1 MLNHIVKAAGGA
13 VSHNAMFDAL
23 FGIERPDFLAN
34 CPVEY
39 INKTFA
45 EMTKI
50 IDLKAFKKEAND
62 GFSAMGLEDDLKDC
76 IVMAIGDAKTSTEV
90 ARLIYGIGVYL
101 LTDMAETN
109 PEMVQVIAKRWTED
123 GGADKIEGDGFYT
136 QEAEQAMFELCERVF
151 GKHEKSATEIHEV
164 VVEEPVAE
172 ATVVQQTAPA
182 EKTEVKPAAPATI
195 RGIKP
200 QHNHKNNKKSN

>member
-1 MLNHIVKAAGGA
+1 MLNLIVKAASGTA
-13 VSHNAMFDAL
+13 SHNAMFDAL

-50 IDLKAFKKEAND
+50 IDLKAFKKEANV

-76 IVMAIGDAKTSTEV
+76 ILMAVAEANDATEV
-90 ARLIYGIGVYL
+90 ARLIYGVGVYL
-101 LTDMAETN
+101 LTDLGETS
-109 PEMVQVIAKRWTED
+109 PETVQVLAERWKED
-123 GGADKIEGDGFYT
+123 NVAEKVKGDGFYT
-136 QEAEQAMFELCERVF
+136 QEAEQAMFDLCERVF
-151 GKHEKSATEIHEV
+151 GKTDAP
-164 VVEEPVAE
+164 VVETVDTAPVVDVAPVEQAAPVAE
-172 ATVVQQTAPA
+172 STTA
-182 EKTEVKPAAPATI
+182 KPVEGQVI

-200 QHNHKNNKKSN
+200 QGNKNKNHK